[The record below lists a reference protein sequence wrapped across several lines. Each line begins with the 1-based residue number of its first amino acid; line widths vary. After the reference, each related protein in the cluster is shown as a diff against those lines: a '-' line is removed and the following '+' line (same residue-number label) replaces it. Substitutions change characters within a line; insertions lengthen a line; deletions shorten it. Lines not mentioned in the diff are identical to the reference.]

1 MENQDCVVRNEHVQR
16 SYTVEQVAEILGIS
30 IRKAYDVCG
39 ETQDFIVKRLGPRCM
54 RVNRGSFDKW
64 FNS

>member
-1 MENQDCVVRNEHVQR
+1 MLTCLDRNEGVQR

-30 IRKAYDVCG
+30 VRKAYDVCG
-39 ETQDFIVKRLGPRCM
+39 QTDDFIVKRLGPRCM
-54 RVNRGSFDKW
+54 RVNRESFDKW